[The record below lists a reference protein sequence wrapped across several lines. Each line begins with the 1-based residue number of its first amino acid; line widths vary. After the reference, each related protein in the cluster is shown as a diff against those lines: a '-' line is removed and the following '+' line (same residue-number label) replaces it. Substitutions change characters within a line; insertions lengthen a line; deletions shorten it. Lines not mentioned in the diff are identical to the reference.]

1 MCVGNMA
8 GSVEAMTPMKKFS
21 STAMISRPAK
31 ISPSTPLLI
40 SMNAG
45 MAKASRPT
53 LPTMMNGRRPNLS
66 LSRPMIGCTN
76 SMPTMIA
83 MMIST
88 PWSSL

>member
-1 MCVGNMA
+1 MCVGNIA
-8 GSVEAMTPMKKFS
+8 GNVEAITPMKKFS
-21 STAMISRPAK
+21 STAMINSPAK

-40 SMNAG
+40 SMKAG
-45 MAKASRPT
+45 MASANRPT
-53 LPTMMNGRRPNLS
+53 LPTTMNGRRPNLS
-66 LSRPMIGCTN
+66 LSNPMIGWTN

>member
-1 MCVGNMA
+1 MCVGNIA
-8 GSVEAMTPMKKFS
+8 GSVEAITPMKKFS
-21 STAMISRPAK
+21 STAMISSPAK
-31 ISPSTPLLI
+31 ITPSTPLLI

-45 MAKASRPT
+45 MASTNRPM

-66 LSRPMIGCTN
+66 LSSPIIGCTN

>member
-1 MCVGNMA
+1 MCVGNIA
-8 GSVEAMTPMKKFS
+8 GKVEAITPMKKFS
-21 STAMISRPAK
+21 STAMISSPEK
-31 ISPSTPLLI
+31 ISPSAPLLI
-40 SMNAG
+40 NMNAG
-45 MAKASRPT
+45 MARANSPT
-53 LPTMMNGRRPNLS
+53 LPTTMNGRRPYLS